1 MPTPQFPAI
10 EDFYAS
16 NAPLDQKVASLYD
29 AYIGISRYLTYLLSA
44 LDTLNVSRLD
54 AKVIKTGTLDAN
66 LVTIRSDLSGGAFIR
81 LDGNGIVINNGI
93 YDTFK
98 ADLTGQ
104 VTMTGALIQTTPGS
118 YPRIEL
124 NSSTNAIG
132 VFFNATNEL
141 SIHAGWFGS
150 PVLRY
155 ENEVGSAS
163 IVLSGDNFIIDTL
176 INSAN
181 ILIGAGKNLDLSA
194 GPGFFVGVPSWSTFR
209 NNTTLRT
216 LQQELDSKANAFTG
230 ANTGIT
236 VAYQVDFATQTVRYA
251 FLTFNNGILTSVVT

>member
-16 NAPLDQKVASLYD
+16 NAPLEQKVATLYD

-66 LVTIRSDLSGGAFIR
+66 LVTIHSDLSGGAYIQ
-81 LDGNGIVINNGI
+81 LDGNGIVINNGV

-104 VTMTGALIQTTPGS
+104 VTMTGALIQSTPGS
-118 YPRIEL
+118 YPRFEL
-124 NSSTNAIG
+124 NSEQGRIKLNFDSENLLNLHTDYFGSPSITFGNEIG
-132 VFFNATNEL
+132 VFVMSLTSNDFV
-141 SIHAGWFGS
+141 F
-150 PVLRY
+150 
-155 ENEVGSAS
+155 VGS
-163 IVLSGDNFIIDTL
+163 SGIDT
-176 INSAN
+176 N
-181 ILIGAGKNLDLSA
+181 IGAGNNLNLSA
-194 GPGFFVGVPSWSTFR
+194 GQGYFVNVPSWSKFR

-236 VAYQVDFATQTVRYA
+236 VAYSVDFASQTVRYA